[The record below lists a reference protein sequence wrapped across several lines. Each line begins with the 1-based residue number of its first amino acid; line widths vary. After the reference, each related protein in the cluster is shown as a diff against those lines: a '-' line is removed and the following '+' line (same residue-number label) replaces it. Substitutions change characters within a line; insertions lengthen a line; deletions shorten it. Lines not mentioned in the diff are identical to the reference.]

1 MIMRVPAPHTDVST
15 SRTTLLSSH
24 SFFQKLKFS
33 RMKSFAAVLFGLTAL
48 PVQALAEGT
57 PLPPLTLSAEAIR
70 NEGVHVVPVTQV
82 TLAHMLPAMA
92 RVLPDTTRTVT
103 LHTAGDGKVL
113 SVLVLPGQSVK
124 AGQPLLTYQN
134 HTLHLARLQD
144 AQTRAALA
152 AASADRANAAA
163 AYERARALAGTT
175 VSIGE
180 TRRRLAVLKD
190 TQNTVATHEAELGV
204 LAHRLQEEY
213 TSPTETHGEDETS
226 TIISPMDGTV
236 TQVETAVAADV
247 APPVPLL
254 TVSDTAHVWVVSD
267 VPPQDAQRLV
277 PGGRQESFFAS
288 SGDTPQSPPLHST
301 IETIDTAAD
310 PTTGLVHI
318 LSRVANPTGQLRPGT
333 MLNSLLQT
341 TQTGSGL
348 IVPAQAVQTLGDQT
362 VVFVQTAPDHFQPTP
377 VRIGMEE
384 NDKTLV
390 LSGLKHGDQ
399 VVSDGSLALK
409 AMVILP
415 GMDAD

>member
-1 MIMRVPAPHTDVST
+1 
-15 SRTTLLSSH
+15 
-24 SFFQKLKFS
+24 
-33 RMKSFAAVLFGLTAL
+33 MKSFAAVLLGLTAL
-48 PVQALAEGT
+48 PVPALAEGT

-70 NEGVHVVPVTQV
+70 NEGVHVVPVTQG

-113 SVLVLPGQSVK
+113 SVLVLPGQTVK
-124 AGQPLLTYQN
+124 TGQPLLTYQN

-163 AYERARALAGTT
+163 AYDRARALAGTT

-277 PGGRQESFFAS
+277 LGGRQKSFFAS
-288 SGDTPQSPPLHST
+288 TGDTPQSPPLHST

-310 PTTGLVHI
+310 PTTGLVHV
-318 LSRVANPTGQLRPGT
+318 LSRVANPAGQLRPGT

-341 TQTGSGL
+341 TQTGFGL
-348 IVPAQAVQTLGDQT
+348 IVPAQAVQTLDDQT

-390 LSGLKHGDQ
+390 LSGLKNGDQ
-399 VVSDGSLALK
+399 VVSGGSLALK

>member
-1 MIMRVPAPHTDVST
+1 
-15 SRTTLLSSH
+15 
-24 SFFQKLKFS
+24 
-33 RMKSFAAVLFGLTAL
+33 MKSLAAVLLGLTVV
-48 PVQALAEGT
+48 PVPALAEGT

-70 NEGVHVVPVTQV
+70 NEGIHIAPVTQG

-113 SVLVLPGQSVK
+113 SVLVLPGQTVK

-134 HTLHLARLQD
+134 HTLHLARLQNT
-144 AQTRAALA
+144 QTRAALA

-163 AYERARALAGTT
+163 AYDRARALAGTT
-175 VSIGE
+175 VSVGE
-180 TRRRLAVLKD
+180 MRRRLAVLKE

-213 TSPTETHGEDETS
+213 TSPTETHGSDETS
-226 TIISPMDGTV
+226 TIISPLDGTV
-236 TQVETAVAADV
+236 TQVEAAVAADV

-267 VPPQDAQRLV
+267 VPPQDAQRIV
-277 PGGRQESFFAS
+277 PGGRQETFFAP
-288 SGDTPQSPPLHST
+288 SGDTLQSPPLLST
-301 IETIDTAAD
+301 IETIDTATD
-310 PTTGLVHI
+310 PTSGLVRV
-318 LSRVANPTGQLRPGT
+318 LSRVANPAGQLRPGT

-384 NDKTLV
+384 NDKTLI
-390 LSGLKHGDQ
+390 LSDLKNGDQ

-409 AMVILP
+409 AMVLLP